1 TMSTGLVNGGPSS
14 LVYGSVIAFVGST
27 CSAMSLA
34 ELASI
39 HPTAGGQYHFVAYLQ
54 KRSPAFNWFAGYI
67 TTVGWISFAGSAPF
81 IAGTQIQGLLVLNYP
96 DSYTFERWHGTLLYW
111 AVLVSSASVCVLC
124 SRILPLLEKITMGLH
139 IGFYAVV
146 LIAMVVVSPKKHSA
160 AFVFATFENN
170 SGWSNDA
177 VAWCIGLLSC
187 CYVLAGYDGAT
198 HLSEEMDDAAVGVPR
213 AMVGS
218 VLINGVLGFT
228 FLIALLFCMGDVA
241 SALAT
246 STGFPIIQIF
256 YNITGSL
263 AATNAMTA
271 AITIMAI
278 VSTVPLLTS
287 AARMMWAFASDQGLP
302 FASVIS
308 KIEEKRGI
316 PTVSIIVTT
325 CLLVLLGLVNIASTT
340 GFNAILS
347 LAVVSLQ
354 VSYLLPIS
362 LVLWRRVSCPETLA
376 WGPWH
381 MPRLG
386 IAVNVTAVCYLI
398 FTCIFLLLPPLQPV
412 TALNMNYA
420 SVVLSGALAFGAIY
434 WLFRAKR
441 VYAGPLTEMHTLHGR
456 APV

>member
-1 TMSTGLVNGGPSS
+1 MGANCKT
-14 LVYGSVIAFVGST
+14 
-27 CSAMSLA
+27 
-34 ELASI
+34 
-39 HPTAGGQYHFVAYLQ
+39 
-54 KRSPAFNWFAGYI
+54 
-67 TTVGWISFAGSAPF
+67 SFP
-81 IAGTQIQGLLVLNYP
+81 
-96 DSYTFERWHGTLLYW
+96 
-111 AVLVSSASVCVLC
+111 
-124 SRILPLLEKITMGLH
+124 
-139 IGFYAVV
+139 
-146 LIAMVVVSPKKHSA
+146 
-160 AFVFATFENN
+160 
-170 SGWSNDA
+170 
-177 VAWCIGLLSC
+177 
-187 CYVLAGYDGAT
+187 
-198 HLSEEMDDAAVGVPR
+198 
-213 AMVGS
+213 
-218 VLINGVLGFT
+218 
-228 FLIALLFCMGDVA
+228 
-241 SALAT
+241 
-246 STGFPIIQIF
+246 
-256 YNITGSL
+256 
-263 AATNAMTA
+263 
-271 AITIMAI
+271 
-278 VSTVPLLTS
+278 
-287 AARMMWAFASDQGLP
+287 GLP